1 MIIIVKWILV
11 IRVFFALFF
20 RICDIIGIVLCGG
33 SNLVMQKSDF
43 REKQKI
49 KLDAVLKE
57 INGFTYQK
65 MRAMKSMILL
75 LKMHVWKEKDYLK

>member
-1 MIIIVKWILV
+1 
-11 IRVFFALFF
+11 
-20 RICDIIGIVLCGG
+20 
-33 SNLVMQKSDF
+33 MQKSDF

-65 MRAMKSMILL
+65 IRAM
-75 LKMHVWKEKDYLK
+75 EKYDTLIENACM

>member
-1 MIIIVKWILV
+1 
-11 IRVFFALFF
+11 
-20 RICDIIGIVLCGG
+20 
-33 SNLVMQKSDF
+33 MQKSDF